1 MAEETT
7 TVETPPDGLNFTE
20 DDILKLEEDFK
31 APEEEDEEDEDEG
44 DEDEDPDAG
53 LEDEDDEEE
62 EEGEVEAE
70 GEEEEDDDDEKEVDE
85 LSESDKDKRKAK
97 EKKTKGAKDSDEG
110 TEGYE
115 LLVDGQPIL
124 IDTEEELAAWAQKG
138 IHYEKKDRARQKVVD
153 DATYTMNAL
162 INDPLASLEEIW
174 TAKYGGNH
182 EQARQHVAKLAE
194 TYLEPIWRELTAEP
208 AQRLKIQQER
218 FNTRSQKQQQKQQQQ
233 QQNSFSQEDLQFIQT
248 MDVQIASALES
259 VDLPKEDVA
268 LRKWMADVMRD
279 GIDRGIDPDPRAAAE
294 FIKETQEKRMKALGV
309 SVPKKDR
316 KSGGKK
322 KLSASKKIAKAKAR
336 RSSRQGGT
344 GKASSGKKR
353 QQPQFMT
360 TREWLDGLNSDLN
373 LEP

>member
-31 APEEEDEEDEDEG
+31 APEEDEEDEGE
-44 DEDEDPDAG
+44 DEDEDPDPG
-53 LEDEDDEEE
+53 LEDEDDEED
-62 EEGEVEAE
+62 
-70 GEEEEDDDDEKEVDE
+70 EEEDDEEAEGDEEGEEDE
-85 LSESDKDKRKAK
+85 
-97 EKKTKGAKDSDEG
+97 GAKDEATPPQKEAPAKKPKEEK

-115 LLVDGQPIL
+115 LTVDGQQIL

-208 AQRLKIQQER
+208 AQRLKIQQDR
-218 FNTRSQKQQQKQQQQ
+218 FNQRSTQQQKKQQQQ

-248 MDVQIASALES
+248 MDVQIAGALDS
-259 VDLPKEDVA
+259 VDLPKEDVS

-279 GIDRGIDPDPRAAAE
+279 GLDRGIDPDPRAAAE

-309 SVPKKDR
+309 PVPKKDR
-316 KSGGKK
+316 KPGGKK
-322 KLSASKKIAKAKAR
+322 KPSAKKIAAAKAR

-344 GKASSGKKR
+344 GTAPSGKKR
-353 QQPQFMT
+353 QQPQYMT
-360 TREWLDGLNSDLN
+360 TRQWLDGLNSDLN

>member
-1 MAEETT
+1 MADETT
-7 TVETPPDGLNFTE
+7 TAEAPPDGLNFTE
-20 DDILKLEEDFK
+20 DDIIKLEEEFK
-31 APEEEDEEDEDEG
+31 APPQEDAEDEDE

-53 LEDEDDEEE
+53 LEDEGDEEE
-62 EEGEVEAE
+62 EEGEGETE
-70 GEEEEDDDDEKEVDE
+70 GEEEEDDDLDEDEEGDKEPEAKASKKGDKKKSAKGDEKPEQ
-85 LSESDKDKRKAK
+85 
-97 EKKTKGAKDSDEG
+97 
-110 TEGYE
+110 GYE
-115 LLVDGQPIL
+115 LLVDGQQIL

-208 AQRLKIQQER
+208 AQRLKIQQDR
-218 FNTRSQKQQQKQQQQ
+218 FNQRSTQQQQKQQQQ

-248 MDVQIASALES
+248 MDVQIASALEA
-259 VDLPKEDVA
+259 VDLPKEDVD

-294 FIKETQEKRMKALGV
+294 FIKTTQEKRMKALGV

-322 KLSASKKIAKAKAR
+322 KPSAKKIAAAKAR

-344 GKASSGKKR
+344 GTAPPGKKR
-353 QQPQFMT
+353 QEPQFMT
-360 TREWLDGLNSDLN
+360 SRQWLDGLNSDLN

>member
-20 DDILKLEEDFK
+20 DDIVALEEEFK
-31 APEEEDEEDEDEG
+31 APPQEDAEDEG
-44 DEDEDPDAG
+44 EDEDEDPDAG
-53 LEDEDDEEE
+53 LEDED
-62 EEGEVEAE
+62 
-70 GEEEEDDDDEKEVDE
+70 EEEEDEEEDEEAEGDEEGEADEGDPPADGKVKEAPE
-85 LSESDKDKRKAK
+85 KKKAK
-97 EKKTKGAKDSDEG
+97 EEK

-115 LLVDGQPIL
+115 LLVDGQQIL

-174 TAKYGGNH
+174 TSKYGGNH

-208 AQRLKIQQER
+208 AQRLKIQQDR
-218 FNTRSQKQQQKQQQQ
+218 FNQRSTQQQQRQQKQ

-248 MDVQIASALES
+248 MDVQIASALEA
-259 VDLPKEDVA
+259 VDLPKEDVD

-294 FIKETQEKRMKALGV
+294 FIKTTQEKRLKALGV

-322 KLSASKKIAKAKAR
+322 KPSAKKIAQAKAR

-344 GKASSGKKR
+344 GTAPPGKKR
-353 QQPQFMT
+353 QEPQFMT
-360 TREWLDGLNSDLN
+360 SRQWLDGLNSDLN